1 MFFAINPEPDKVQI
15 STIPHFKAN
24 FMPHNPFASHKALWQ
39 VVLPLAGK
47 KDHFWLFWAILGP
60 FSPKNSMLHLS
71 AQANFCTKLAHTA
84 RLLCVKKS
92 AWALNRSSI
101 FLEKTEQTQ

>member
-24 FMPHNPFASHKALWQ
+24 FMPHIAFASHKALWQ
-39 VVLPLAGK
+39 VVLPLAGEK
-47 KDHFWLFWAILGP
+47 VHFWLFWAILGP
-60 FSPKNSMLHLS
+60 FSPKKSMLLMS
-71 AQANFCTKLAHTA
+71 AQANFCTRLAHTW

-92 AWALNRSSI
+92 AWALISNI
-101 FLEKTEQTQ
+101 AFPLKN